1 MGRHASWGPRNSCE
15 PASYAWTCKT
25 LSSHFLF
32 WKACE
37 PGFKTLNADGLRF
50 WEFSWN
56 LIAGN
61 NFRIIISYFFFFWYE
76 VISYF
81 RNDTLKFSIIMISG
95 SSNVHDNIFILFSEE
110 EGNKLV
116 VSKKTWL
123 TQSLSNTVNRKKM
136 ETVFLLFF
144 NYTSCIYS
152 WLSDFSQ
159 WSQPFFKLI
168 LFRAASFEF
177 MQEFYKFS
185 KFD

>member
-1 MGRHASWGPRNSCE
+1 MIFV
-15 PASYAWTCKT
+15 
-25 LSSHFLF
+25 SS
-32 WKACE
+32 
-37 PGFKTLNADGLRF
+37 LRF

-61 NFRIIISYFFFFWYE
+61 NFQII
-76 VISYF
+76 ISYF

-95 SSNVHDNIFILFSEE
+95 SGNVHDDIFILFSEG
-110 EGNKLV
+110 EGYKLV

-152 WLSDFSQ
+152 SLSDFSQ